1 MDRKTLIAASLCL
14 ACCGLHAEDIQFAD
28 RSVKALCLQHW
39 DTDGDGQLSMEEAA
53 AVTSLGEVFR
63 ASTNGT
69 VFTELQYFTGLTKID
84 DYAFYKSSIREV
96 AFPSTVTAI
105 GEYAFSGS
113 NISGELLIPG
123 TVKEIKNY
131 AFNSCRQLTGVILEE
146 GVQTV
151 GWHCFSGPIETLVL
165 PESLTYMKSMAIDP
179 FVSPASSTSGV
190 FTPEGDLWVYCKA
203 STPAEIDDF
212 AFFYVFAYGHLVVP
226 FDLLELYRATGPWSH
241 FGQYVR
247 MGDVD
252 ADGNVNDLDMELL
265 MQYLAGEDVTL
276 KNIYLADT
284 NWDGHVDEDDLTAL
298 QEILDEHEGFVTGVQ
313 TFSATTAA
321 AAVYSLDGRKVA
333 TDDSSLSQLP
343 SGVYICRGRK
353 IVVRN
358 E

>member
-1 MDRKTLIAASLCL
+1 MDRRTLIAASLCL

-28 RSVKALCLQHW
+28 RSVKALCVQHW

-105 GEYAFSGS
+105 GEYAFSES
-113 NISGELLIPG
+113 NISGELRVPG
-123 TVKEIKNY
+123 TVKEIMNY
-131 AFNSCRQLTGVILEE
+131 AFYSCKRLTSVVLEE
-146 GVQTV
+146 GVETV
-151 GWHCFSGPIETLVL
+151 GWHSLWGPISSLVL
-165 PESLTYMKSMAIDP
+165 PTTLTYMKSMAIDP
-179 FVSPASSTSGV
+179 YMNVDASSGI
-190 FTPEGDLWVYCKA
+190 FMPEGDLWVFAKGA
-203 STPAEIDDF
+203 TPAAINDF
-212 AFFYVFAYGHLVVP
+212 AFYYVYGDGHLVVP
-226 FDLLELYRATGPWSH
+226 FDALELYRPAGPWSQ
-241 FGQYVR
+241 FREYIR

-333 TDDSSLSQLP
+333 TDDSRLSQLP